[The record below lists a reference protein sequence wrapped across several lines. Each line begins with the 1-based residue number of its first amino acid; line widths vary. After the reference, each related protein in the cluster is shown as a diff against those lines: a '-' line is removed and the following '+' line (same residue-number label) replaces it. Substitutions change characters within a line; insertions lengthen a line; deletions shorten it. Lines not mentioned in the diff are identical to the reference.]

1 MGSLHKD
8 GESLALR
15 HDGWQQQMTKFVSPP
30 GKKLDALSQE
40 AMKAQERE
48 RRARPY
54 ENHAEHRA

>member
-1 MGSLHKD
+1 MGSSHKD
-8 GESLALR
+8 GESLALSTMAGNR
-15 HDGWQQQMTKFVSPP
+15 TMTKFVSPWN
-30 GKKLDALSQE
+30 KLDALSQE